1 MGAGNCMKDQA
12 PSATSRAQRGLL
24 EPWCLTARDHYKTC
38 FTPRG
43 VTGLTTV
50 MAPRSA
56 IVVVRPTHPAGHT
69 ARIGTARGLGSE
81 LWRGRSAAPGPRPQ
95 ECYRTVTPLVHGLP
109 SQPA

>member
-12 PSATSRAQRGLL
+12 PSATSRARRGLL

-50 MAPRSA
+50 MALGRQSLLSSDPPRG
-56 IVVVRPTHPAGHT
+56 PHGTHRDGSWLSERCVAG
-69 ARIGTARGLGSE
+69 AARGARAAAAAVVALGY
-81 LWRGRSAAPGPRPQ
+81 GTG
-95 ECYRTVTPLVHGLP
+95 
-109 SQPA
+109 